1 MQFVACMGT
10 RGQAAASSYPVCV
23 ISDHRHV
30 IFWLHLGRSFSN
42 GDPLIEART
51 KGPSIPYVYPHHLR
65 RANAPRVSSRRN
77 LRSSSSDERKR
88 FRNCILVVSSGS
100 NEVNAQES
108 EIDTHYKI
116 ACYIY
121 HQQFV
126 KVANSTFSV
135 QWFIFSLQY
144 NLHHAQ
150 QFDQDANNIIPKSGN

>member
-1 MQFVACMGT
+1 MHWKIGLIICRLHGIL
-10 RGQAAASSYPVCV
+10 AAP
-23 ISDHRHV
+23 RT
-30 IFWLHLGRSFSN
+30 F
-42 GDPLIEART
+42 DPLGPYET

-65 RANAPRVSSRRN
+65 RANAPRISSRKN

-135 QWFIFSLQY
+135 QWFIFSLHY